1 MAIGTLSITP
11 ALGGKSVSRV
21 ISKTYDHPNNHEDI
35 TLAAGKAVTDWV
47 KTDADTADCNLPAGH
62 GYSSGKMDVYW
73 SGGVRYNVDGTVAV
87 NALTLDGGSGDDF
100 PASAT
105 ENIIVCTPQ
114 QINTSIDGD
123 ALALLVV
130 DSTQRSHLY
139 FEDSAGAE
147 VGVIEVQVA
156 NEPYT
161 WHDTS
166 GHTNPLTGNPVTI
179 CYASNGSATDATL
192 NILSG
197 VDSTP

>member
-1 MAIGTLSITP
+1 MATGTLRITP
-11 ALGGKSVSRV
+11 DAGGKSIPRV
-21 ISKTYDHPNNHEDI
+21 ISKIFDHTNNHEDI

-47 KTDADTADCNLPAGH
+47 KTDADTADCNLPSGH
-62 GYSSGKMDVYW
+62 GCSSGKMDVYW
-73 SGGVRYNVDGTVAV
+73 SGGVRYDVDGTVAT

-100 PASAT
+100 PASAS
-105 ENIIVCTPQ
+105 ENIIVCTPR
-114 QINTSIDGD
+114 QINAAIDGD
-123 ALALLVV
+123 VMALLVV

-147 VGVIEVQVA
+147 VGAIEVQVA

-166 GHTNPLTGNPVTI
+166 GHTNPLTGNPTTV
-179 CYASNGSATDATL
+179 CYASNGSLTAATL